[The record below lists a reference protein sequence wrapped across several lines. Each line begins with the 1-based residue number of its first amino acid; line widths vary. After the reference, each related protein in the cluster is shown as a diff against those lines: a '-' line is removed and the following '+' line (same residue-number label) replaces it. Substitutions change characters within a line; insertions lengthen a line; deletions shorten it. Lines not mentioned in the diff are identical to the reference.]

1 MITCNVGGHEY
12 STEKLYYNDFTKL
25 GFITE
30 EKVYPFLTCAFACI
44 ANDLADGEL
53 LKALYTSCKDIFNR
67 EDLKYLSELALNRE
81 HLRVDG
87 KQLDNAEWEKHWQEV
102 GFSDYRVVCFNFIRE
117 NLGNFSS
124 LSALLPNGALDK
136 MKSQVEAKLLTL
148 LLGVNELLNNSQ
160 QKQKKK

>member
-12 STEKLYYNDFTKL
+12 TTEPLYFSDFTKL

-44 ANDLADGEL
+44 ANNLADGEL

-67 EDLKYLSELALNRE
+67 EDLKTLSELALNRE

-87 KQLDNAEWEKHWQEV
+87 KQLDNAEWEQHWQKV
-102 GFSDYRVVCFNFIRE
+102 GFCDYRVVCFNFIKD

-124 LSALLPNGALDK
+124 LSALLPEGAYEK
-136 MKSQVEAKLLTL
+136 MKSQIEAKLLTL
-148 LLGVNELLNNSQ
+148 LSGVSELLQNSP
-160 QKQKKK
+160 QKPRKK